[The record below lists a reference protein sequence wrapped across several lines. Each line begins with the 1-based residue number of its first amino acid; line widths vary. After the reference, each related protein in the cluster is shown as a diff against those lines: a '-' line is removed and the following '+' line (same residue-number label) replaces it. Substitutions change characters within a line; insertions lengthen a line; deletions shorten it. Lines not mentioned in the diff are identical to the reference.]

1 MGIVNVT
8 CFCLRGAGDVR
19 VPTVLVVLVSWFGFI
34 PLAHMLS
41 FAPGAG
47 WVHFL
52 PQFGFGAAGGWSALL
67 LYTLALGTAMLLRWR
82 SGAWRRIEL
91 R

>member
-1 MGIVNVT
+1 L
-8 CFCLRGAGDVR
+8 CFV
-19 VPTVLVVLVSWFGFI
+19 

-41 FAPGAG
+41 FAPGEG

-67 LYTLALGTAMLLRWR
+67 VYTFALAAAMFLRWR
-82 SGAWRRIEL
+82 SGAWRKISL
-91 R
+91 N